1 MCPSM
6 IISASAGMM
15 TGWETA
21 FVTASGRLA
30 NPPAM
35 AISFACSG
43 IREPIV
49 AAVYCSADSKR
60 ARQFEGQAYEKL
72 RDSYDY
78 TEGATAF
85 FEKRK
90 PVYKGE

>member
-43 IREPIV
+43 IRDPIA

-60 ARQFEGQAYEKL
+60 ARQFMLKSSMIEAM
-72 RDSYDY
+72 RRINDMH
-78 TEGATAF
+78 
-85 FEKRK
+85 
-90 PVYKGE
+90 